1 MDLILV
7 GFVGGICVLFGYSLY
22 RQLRI
27 AMDAKKYHEENYE
40 DQ

>member
-7 GFVGGICVLFGYSLY
+7 GFVGGIFVLFGYSLY
-22 RQLRI
+22 RQLKVAI
-27 AMDAKKYHEENYE
+27 DAKKYHEENYG